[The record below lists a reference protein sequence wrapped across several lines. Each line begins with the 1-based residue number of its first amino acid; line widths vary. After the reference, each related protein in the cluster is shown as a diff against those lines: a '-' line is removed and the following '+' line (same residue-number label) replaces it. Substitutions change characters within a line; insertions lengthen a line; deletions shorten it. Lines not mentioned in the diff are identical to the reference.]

1 MLILVGRSI
10 WSALAFWD
18 KIPKLEL
25 KNTLKFVILYKKA
38 APYAAESEGIMRKH
52 KTKPLLALVL
62 AGAMLVS
69 GMTAAAAEPAAGTTQ
84 APKKMEGKNENGNID
99 VYDFGAAD
107 LGEGYNTMLTKTVL
121 NGFYPG
127 KAAGTVG
134 ENITSFAVKNKTG
147 DTLFAFDDGGN
158 KNTHRLRTVNKDVTR
173 YDEKSLKFAGNTY
186 NGYLYSNKSMT
197 DTVNLSIYAES
208 GDIITVAASANSAK
222 SVNTYTLESPSGAKT
237 EQNHT
242 GVENGTVLT
251 YYASETGMYKLYTLT
266 EKLVVARVTVESP
279 VRVPVSGT
287 VTAPADI
294 PAGYK
299 IVFTSRESGEV
310 TAVPVQGGTYAA
322 NLCEQYTYDVSLEGA
337 NSYVINSARELA
349 LAKGAGATAFD
360 INVNAVDLVTVT
372 GKIKGLRTSELEK
385 LALVFVSDEIY
396 KPEISI
402 NGDAYTLHLEKG
414 VSYDIHAGMV
424 NDYALTR
431 RSIAATENATRDFIF
446 EKKPAYKVNIV
457 LDGAAAR
464 DLAGA
469 EFVFTNLDE
478 EGYVYTFTGSE
489 GIRLRDGVYKV
500 EVKSDTYTQK
510 LTSNVKV
517 DGKNM
522 TKTISF
528 AKEAQEEKTAYRPVL
543 QVGKKGFEFQSINDA
558 LLAVY
563 YMDRPNNERVTI
575 EIQPGNYEE
584 MLVIGMPNITLK
596 NASKTPSLQTLN
608 KGVDIDKNAVRITSY
623 YGHGYNYYSMGE
635 DGRWSERVLKVS
647 TENGCATYK
656 NTNKLWNATVAVSA
670 DGFNAEGIIFENSF
684 NQYISEKE
692 ANDTVVALSD
702 APKGEKDTPRVSMK
716 AGSTAVQNKPM
727 IERASAVGIDN
738 GYKQIYFD
746 NCKFI
751 GRQDTLFGGTG
762 STAAFYNCS
771 VYGAVDYIYG
781 GMTAV
786 FAKCDLVFNTS
797 EDPNDTGYITAAQQ
811 NAGDRGY
818 LMYNCTVKST
828 TPGVDTASVK
838 TSKPGLFGRPWK
850 ADTSEVLFYK
860 TIIEQ
865 TDFNGV
871 SESLI
876 QPKGWINTLSGE
888 SPFMQEYASIE
899 STGAASVTSARAGW
913 TAILSADAD
922 GNVTLSDKTTVVN
935 DNTVVEAFLG
945 EWNPFAGKD
954 MSIVQ

>member
-1 MLILVGRSI
+1 M
-10 WSALAFWD
+10 
-18 KIPKLEL
+18 K
-25 KNTLKFVILYKKA
+25 
-38 APYAAESEGIMRKH
+38 KH
-52 KTKPLLALVL
+52 KAKPFLAIVL
-62 AGAMLVS
+62 AGAMLLS
-69 GMTAAAAEPAAGTTQ
+69 GMTVAATEPADSAAQ
-84 APKKMEGKNENGNID
+84 LPKKIEGKNENGNID

-107 LGEGYNTMLTKTVL
+107 LGEGYNNMLTKSIL
-121 NGFYPG
+121 NSFYPG
-127 KAAGTVG
+127 KAAGTAS
-134 ENITSFAVKNKTG
+134 ENITSFAVKNKSG

-158 KNTHRLRTVNKDVTR
+158 KNTHRLRTINKDVTR
-173 YDEKSLKFAGNTY
+173 YDEKSLKFGGNTY
-186 NGYLYSNKSMT
+186 NGYIYSNKSMT
-197 DTVNLSIYAES
+197 DTVYLSIYAEA
-208 GDIITVAASANSAK
+208 GDILTVAVSANSAK
-222 SVNTYTLESPSGAKT
+222 SVNTYTLESPSGVKT
-237 EQNHT
+237 EQDHT
-242 GVENGTVLT
+242 GVDNGTVLT
-251 YYASETGMYKLYTLT
+251 FYAAETGMYKLYTLT

-279 VRVPVSGT
+279 AKVQVAGS

-299 IVFTSRESGEV
+299 VVFTSRESGEV
-310 TAVPVQGGTYAA
+310 KTALVQNGKYAVD
-322 NLCEQYTYDVSLEGA
+322 LCEQYTYDVSLEGA
-337 NSYVINSARELA
+337 NSYVINSARELT
-349 LAKGAGATAFD
+349 LSKGAGATAFD
-360 INVNAVDLVTVT
+360 LNVNAVDLVTIQ
-372 GKIKGLRTSELEK
+372 GKIKGLNTSELSE
-385 LALVFVSDEIY
+385 LALIFVSDEIY

-402 NGDAYTLHLEKG
+402 NNDTYTLNLQKG
-414 VSYDIHAGMV
+414 IKYDIHAGMV
-424 NDYALTR
+424 NDYELTR
-431 RSIAATENATRDFIF
+431 KNILATENGTKDLVF
-446 EKKPAYKVNIV
+446 EKKPTYKVNIV
-457 LDGAAAR
+457 ADGAAKN
-464 DLAGA
+464 DLASA

-478 EGYVYTFTGSE
+478 EGYVYTFTGTE

-500 EVKSDTYTQK
+500 EVKSESYTQK

-517 DGKNM
+517 EGKDL

-528 AKEAQEEKTAYRPVL
+528 KKEAEEQKTAYRPTL
-543 QVGKKGFEFQSINDA
+543 TVGKKNCEFQSINDA
-558 LLAVY
+558 LIAVY
-563 YMDRPNNERVTI
+563 YMDRPNNERVVI

-596 NASKTPSLQTLN
+596 NASDTPSIQTLN
-608 KGVDIDKNAVRITSY
+608 RGVDIDKNAVRITSY

-647 TENGCATYK
+647 TENGYETYK
-656 NTNKLWNATVAVSA
+656 NTNKLWNATVAVMA
-670 DGFNAEGIIFENSF
+670 DGFSAEGIIFENSF

-702 APKGEKDTPRVSMK
+702 APKGEKETPRASMK
-716 AGSTAVQNKPM
+716 AGSTAVQNKSM
-727 IERASAVGIDN
+727 VERASALGINN
-738 GYKQIYFD
+738 GCKQIFFD

-751 GRQDTLFGGTG
+751 GRQDTLFGGTDV
-762 STAAFYNCS
+762 TAGFYNCS
-771 VYGAVDYIYG
+771 VYGGVDYIYG

-797 EDPNDTGYITAAQQ
+797 EDANDTGYITAAQQ

-828 TPGVDTASVK
+828 TPGVDTAS
-838 TSKPGLFGRPWK
+838 TMSSKPGLFGRPWK

-888 SPFMQEYASIE
+888 SPFMQEYASKE
-899 STGAASVTSARAGW
+899 STGALSDTSARAGW
-913 TAILSADAD
+913 TAILSAGAD
-922 GNVTLSDKTTVVN
+922 GNITLADGTTVVN
-935 DNTVVEAFLG
+935 DNTIVTAFLG

>member
-1 MLILVGRSI
+1 M
-10 WSALAFWD
+10 
-18 KIPKLEL
+18 K
-25 KNTLKFVILYKKA
+25 
-38 APYAAESEGIMRKH
+38 KH
-52 KTKPLLALVL
+52 KTKSFLALVL
-62 AGAMLVS
+62 TGAMLVS
-69 GMTAAAAEPAAGTTQ
+69 GMTAAATEPAGSASEL
-84 APKKMEGKNENGNID
+84 PKKMEGKNENGNID
-99 VYDFGAAD
+99 VYDFGAQD
-107 LGEGYNTMLTKTVL
+107 LGEGYNNMITKSVL

-127 KAAGTVG
+127 KTAGTAG
-134 ENITSFAVKNKTG
+134 ENITSFAIRNKAG

-173 YDEKSLKFAGNTY
+173 YDEKSLKFADNTY

-197 DTVNLSIYAES
+197 DTVYLSVYAEA
-208 GDIITVAASANSAK
+208 GDILTVAASANSAK

-237 EQNHT
+237 EQDHT
-242 GVENGTVLT
+242 GLENGTVLT
-251 YYASETGMYKLYTLT
+251 YYAAETGMYKLYTLT

-279 VRVPVSGT
+279 ARVSVSGT

-299 IVFTSRESGEV
+299 VVFTSRESGEV
-310 TAVPVQGGTYAA
+310 KTALVQNGTYAVD
-322 NLCEQYTYDVSLEGA
+322 LCEQYTYDVSLEGA
-337 NSYVINSARELA
+337 NSYVIHSARELA
-349 LAKGAGATAFD
+349 LVKGGGATAFN
-360 INVNAVDLVTVT
+360 INVNAVDLVTVS
-372 GKIKGLRTSELEK
+372 GKIKGLNTSEISK
-385 LALVFVSDEIY
+385 LALIFAADEIY
-396 KPEISI
+396 KPEINI
-402 NGDAYTLHLEKG
+402 NGDAYTLYLQKG
-414 VSYDIHAGMV
+414 ITYDIHAGMV

-431 RSIAATENATRDFIF
+431 RSISATENGTKDLVF
-446 EKKPAYKVNIV
+446 EKKPTYKVNIAPK
-457 LDGAAAR
+457 GATAR

-478 EGYVYTFTGSE
+478 EGYVYTFTGTD

-500 EVKSDTYTQK
+500 EVKSGSYTQK

-517 DGKNM
+517 EGKNL
-522 TKTISF
+522 TKEISF
-528 AKEAQEEKTAYRPVL
+528 GKTDEDEKKTAYRPVL
-543 QVGKKGFEFQSINDA
+543 TVGKEGCEFQSINDA
-558 LLAVY
+558 LIAVY
-563 YMDRPNNERVTI
+563 YMDRPDNGRVTI

-584 MLVIGMPNITLK
+584 MLVIGLPNITLK
-596 NASKTPSLQTLN
+596 NASATPSIQTLN

-635 DGRWSERVLKVS
+635 DGRWSERVLSVS
-647 TENGCATYK
+647 TENGYPTYK
-656 NTNKLWNATVAVSA
+656 NTNKLWNATVAITA
-670 DGFNAEGIIFENSF
+670 DGFQAKGIIFENSF

-692 ANDTVVALSD
+692 AQDTVVALSD

-716 AGSTAVQNKPM
+716 AGSTAVQNKSM
-727 IERASAVGIDN
+727 VERASAVGIDN
-738 GYKQIYFD
+738 GYKEIFFD

-811 NAGDRGY
+811 SAGDRGY

-828 TPGVDTASVK
+828 APGVDTASVK

-888 SPFMQEYASIE
+888 SPFMQEYASKE
-899 STGAASVTSARAGW
+899 STGAASDTSTRAGW
-913 TAILSADAD
+913 TAILNTGTD
-922 GNVTLSDKTTVVN
+922 GNVTLSDGTTVVN
-935 DNTVVEAFLG
+935 DNTVVGAFLG
-945 EWNPFAGKD
+945 DWNPFVGKD